1 MENVSIQNWET
12 NRNECYLDSAHG
24 QAKPPTWNIIMT
36 KKSTH
41 FSLFLYMYKNDRKC
55 INETMKRDVVLGLA
69 NQLRAVEYFSKTNF
83 FSFPIGTMTCKNQ
96 RPHCYIPP
104 MRSRHVR
111 IMLVSLLHFHQTPLE
126 KQKKR
131 VVNGVSLF
139 KPNHCHSILQH

>member
-1 MENVSIQNWET
+1 MLFRFSTWSSQATHVEHNNVKRKIHPFFT
-12 NRNECYLDSAHG
+12 V
-24 QAKPPTWNIIMT
+24 
-36 KKSTH
+36 
-41 FSLFLYMYKNDRKC
+41 FSYMHKNDRKC

-69 NQLRAVEYFSKTNF
+69 NQLRAVEDFSKTNF

-111 IMLVSLLHFHQTPLE
+111 IMLVSLLLFHQTPLE

>member
-1 MENVSIQNWET
+1 M
-12 NRNECYLDSAHG
+12 H
-24 QAKPPTWNIIMT
+24 
-36 KKSTH
+36 
-41 FSLFLYMYKNDRKC
+41 KNDRKC

-126 KQKKR
+126 KQKKESSMAFHCLNPITATPFSSTRLHRSTWRRTSRSFSVSATMASPAKR
-131 VVNGVSLF
+131 VRRSVIDFF
-139 KPNHCHSILQH
+139 KCLSIL